1 MNAHPGTRAILAGAG
16 TRPSRK
22 ATTVTTLLRSERA
35 RRGLRASDLARE
47 IGVHP
52 MSILRWERRE
62 RLPGPAHIHALARVL
77 ELEPAHVAGFFD
89 DVRAATSGPP
99 RAPGHRGQALR
110 ALRWRSSMSAASLA
124 DHVGVPAS
132 TVYNWEA
139 GRARIPADRIRPLAD
154 ALDMAEE
161 VLVARLAAPTAVLGH
176 PRPPA
181 SPLRRLRHRARL
193 TQARAAAAA
202 GVDRH
207 ALGSWERGAGTPPLA
222 AIRRLAGAY
231 GAPVAHVARAAGVE
245 PPHLLDRTRWRP
257 GDLPGVVRTLR
268 EWAGL
273 TQGELARRCSCSAAA
288 VRSWE
293 SARVVPSGRMVARL
307 EVAFGLP
314 AGALDAAR

>member
-1 MNAHPGTRAILAGAG
+1 M
-16 TRPSRK
+16 
-22 ATTVTTLLRSERA
+22 TTLLRSERA
-35 RRGLRASDLARE
+35 RRGLRATDLAQE

-62 RLPGPAHIHALARVL
+62 RLPGPVHIHALARVL

-89 DVRAATSGPP
+89 DARSASGSPTA
-99 RAPGHRGQALR
+99 APGHRGQALR
-110 ALRWRSSMSAASLA
+110 ALRWRSSVSAASLA
-124 DHVGVPAS
+124 DQVGVPAS

-139 GRARIPADRIRPLAD
+139 GRARVPADRIPPLAHALRLD
-154 ALDMAEE
+154 ADE
-161 VLVARLAAPTAVLGH
+161 LVARLAAPTAAPGH

-193 TQARAAAAA
+193 SQARAAAAA

-207 ALGSWERGAGTPPLA
+207 ALGSWERGNGTPPLA
-222 AIRRLAGAY
+222 AIRRLAGVY

-245 PPHLLDRTRWRP
+245 PPHLLDRARWRP
-257 GDLPGVVRTLR
+257 GDLPAVIRTLR

-273 TQGELARRCSCSAAA
+273 TQGELARRCGCSAAA
-288 VRSWE
+288 VRTWE

-307 EVAFGLP
+307 ELAFGLP
-314 AGALDAAR
+314 TGALAGAL

>member
-1 MNAHPGTRAILAGAG
+1 M
-16 TRPSRK
+16 
-22 ATTVTTLLRSERA
+22 TTLLRSERA
-35 RRGLRASDLARE
+35 RRGLRATDLAQE

-62 RLPGPAHIHALARVL
+62 RLPGPVHIHALARVL

-89 DVRAATSGPP
+89 DARSAAPSAA
-99 RAPGHRGQALR
+99 APAGHRGQALR
-110 ALRWRSSMSAASLA
+110 ALRWRASVSAAA
-124 DHVGVPAS
+124 IAREIGVPVS

-139 GRARIPADRIRPLAD
+139 GRARIPAERIASLAD
-154 ALDMAEE
+154 ALGLSPE
-161 VLVARLAAPTAVLGH
+161 VLVAQLAAPTTVLGQS
-176 PRPPA
+176 RPPT

-193 TQARAAAAA
+193 SQARAAVAA

-222 AIRRLAGAY
+222 AIRRLAAAY

-257 GDLPGVVRTLR
+257 GDLPGVIRTLR

-273 TQGELARRCSCSAAA
+273 TQGELAGRCGCSAAA
-288 VRSWE
+288 VRTWE

-307 EVAFGLP
+307 ERAFGLP
-314 AGALDAAR
+314 SGALTAAI

>member
-1 MNAHPGTRAILAGAG
+1 M
-16 TRPSRK
+16 
-22 ATTVTTLLRSERA
+22 TTLLRSERA
-35 RRGLRASDLARE
+35 RRGLRATDLAQE

-62 RLPGPAHIHALARVL
+62 RLPGPVHIHALARAL

-89 DVRAATSGPP
+89 DARPAATASAGA
-99 RAPGHRGQALR
+99 RSHRGQALR
-110 ALRWRSSMSAASLA
+110 ALRWRASVSASLLA
-124 DHVGVPAS
+124 DQVGVPAS

-139 GRARIPADRIRPLAD
+139 GRARIPAERVAGLAE
-154 ALDMAEE
+154 ALGLSTEG
-161 VLVARLAAPTAVLGH
+161 LVARLAAPATVLGQ
-176 PRPPA
+176 PRPPM

-193 TQARAAAAA
+193 SQARAAAAA

-222 AIRRLAGAY
+222 AIRRLATAY
-231 GAPVAHVARAAGVE
+231 GAPVAHVARAAGVQ
-245 PPHLLDRTRWRP
+245 PPHLLDRTRWRT

-273 TQGELARRCSCSAAA
+273 TQAELAHRCGCSAAA
-288 VRSWE
+288 VRTWE

-307 EVAFGLP
+307 ERAFGLP
-314 AGALDAAR
+314 AGALDVAL

>member
-1 MNAHPGTRAILAGAG
+1 M
-16 TRPSRK
+16 
-22 ATTVTTLLRSERA
+22 TTLLRSERA
-35 RRGLRASDLARE
+35 RRGLRATDLAQE

-62 RLPGPAHIHALARVL
+62 RLPGPVHIHALARVL

-89 DVRAATSGPP
+89 DARPLPSGP
-99 RAPGHRGQALR
+99 ALGHRGQALR
-110 ALRWRSSMSAASLA
+110 ALRWRSSVSAAA
-124 DHVGVPAS
+124 IARQVDVPAS

-139 GRARIPADRIRPLAD
+139 GRARIPAERIPALAD
-154 ALDMAEE
+154 ALGLPAEA
-161 VLVARLAAPTAVLGH
+161 LVTQLAAPTTVLGH
-176 PRPPA
+176 PRPPTT
-181 SPLRRLRHRARL
+181 PLRRLRHRARL
-193 TQARAAAAA
+193 SQARAAAAA

-222 AIRRLAGAY
+222 AIRRLATAY

-257 GDLPGVVRTLR
+257 GDLPGVIRTLR

-273 TQGELARRCSCSAAA
+273 TQGELARRCRCSAAA
-288 VRSWE
+288 VRTWE

-307 EVAFGLP
+307 EHAFGLP
-314 AGALDAAR
+314 AGALDAAL